1 MKLRLDLAP
10 LAAAVAD
17 AARALPSRPPV
28 AVLSAIKLDAT
39 GSQLTVAAFDYE
51 VSAEATTDADVSS
64 GGTVLVP
71 GRLLVDITRTLKG
84 KHPIDIE
91 LEGSSLV
98 SITSG
103 TIRYTLHTLP
113 QEEYPSLPQLGDAS
127 GTVTGSDLH
136 QAVAQVAAAAG
147 HDDTLP
153 VLTGIQMT
161 VTDGKLTL
169 AATDR
174 YRFAVRTIDWKPTS
188 DTTSGQA
195 LVPAKALLD
204 ASKMFADAEQADLA
218 LPTSQGVLGMS
229 DPSRSTTMRALDG
242 QLPDYKT
249 LWPTE
254 FTATA
259 IVNRDELIAAVKRV
273 ALVAERNTP
282 VRLHF
287 SPNVLSLTAGSSDDA
302 QARDRID
309 AQLDTAT
316 GAPLTL
322 AFNPGILLDGLN
334 ALGAHSIQF
343 GIVGP
348 TNPTLL
354 NGLDEDGNALGDD
367 ALTYLIMPVRLPS

>member
-1 MKLRLDLAP
+1 MKFRIDLAP

-28 AVLSAIKLDAT
+28 AALSAVKLEAT

-51 VSAEATTDADVSS
+51 VSAKATTDADVTD

-91 LEGSSLV
+91 LDGSSLV

-103 TIRYTLHTLP
+103 NIRYTLHTLP
-113 QEEYPSLPQLGDAS
+113 QEEYPALPQPGDAS
-127 GTVTGSDLH
+127 GTVTGNDLN

-147 HDDTLP
+147 RDDTLP
-153 VLTGIQMT
+153 ILTGVQLT

-174 YRFAVRTIDWKPTS
+174 YRFAVRTISWKPTS

-218 LPTSQGVLGMS
+218 LPASQGVLGMS
-229 DPSRSTTMRALDG
+229 GPSRSTTMRALDG
-242 QLPDYKT
+242 QLPDYKK

-254 FTATA
+254 FAGTA
-259 IVNRDELIAAVKRV
+259 IVDRDELIAAVKRV
-273 ALVAERNTP
+273 AVVAERNTP

-287 SPNVLSLTAGSSDDA
+287 SPGVLSLTAGSSDDA

-309 AQLDTAT
+309 AHFDTVT
-316 GAPLTL
+316 GAPLTIG
-322 AFNPGILLDGLN
+322 FNPGFLLDGLD
-334 ALGAHSIQF
+334 ALGTHSIQF

-348 TNPTLL
+348 GKPAVL
-354 NGLDEDGNALGDD
+354 NGLDKDGNDLGDD
-367 ALTYLIMPVRLPS
+367 ALTYLIMPIRLPS